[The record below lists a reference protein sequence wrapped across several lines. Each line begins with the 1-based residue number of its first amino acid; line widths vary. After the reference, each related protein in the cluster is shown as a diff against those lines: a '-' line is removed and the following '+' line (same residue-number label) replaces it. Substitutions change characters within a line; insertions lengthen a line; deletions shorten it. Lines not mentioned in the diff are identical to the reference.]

1 MKIGFFYVP
10 YYPLT
15 MGRSVHG
22 YNLVRALKK
31 RGHIILSCLGD
42 GDPECTH
49 YERSK
54 SGALNVARQADV
66 LYIRIA
72 GRPVHSYLE
81 RATLLKLL
89 RPFSLPVVWEV
100 NAPVEELQ
108 GSYPPGRERDA
119 MIKREH
125 SKRKALAHLVD
136 AGIGVSEVLKR
147 YISNDLN
154 IKKSYSIPNG
164 SDPVLFDPARAAET
178 VLERFPETFKVFWM
192 GNAATSWQGIEVMLE
207 VAEKM
212 EKRDRNVLFILVT
225 GESLVTLPVRSNVL
239 LLRQLSYTDLPHY
252 LAAADACLCLYKPY
266 DWISY
271 GFYGSSLKL
280 FDYMAAGKP
289 VLASRMGQ
297 IADIIR
303 DGDNGLL
310 VDNDGERIAEKII
323 ELKDNPAQR
332 TLLGSN
338 ARNDVISYYNWDRVA
353 EETERV
359 LQDACQR
366 HTSGR

>member
-31 RGHIILSCLGD
+31 RGHTILSCLGV
-42 GDPECTH
+42 GDPECVQ

-54 SGALNVARQADV
+54 WGALKVARYADV

-72 GRPVHSYLE
+72 GRPVHGYLE

-119 MIKREH
+119 MINREN
-125 SKRKALAHLVD
+125 SKRKALAYLVD
-136 AGIGVSEVLKR
+136 AGIGVSDVLKR
-147 YISNDLN
+147 YISDVLS
-154 IKKSYSIPNG
+154 IKTSYSIPNG
-164 SDPVLFDPARAAET
+164 SDPDLFDPARAAET
-178 VLERFPETFKVFWM
+178 VLDRFPDTFKVFWM
-192 GNAATSWQGIEVMLE
+192 GNAGTPWQGIELMLE

-212 EKRDRNVLFILVT
+212 ERRDRHVLFILVT

-239 LLRQLSYTDLPHY
+239 LLRQMSYSDLPHY

-289 VLASRMGQ
+289 VIASDMGQ
-297 IADIIR
+297 LAQVIR
-303 DGDNGLL
+303 HGDNGML
-310 VDNDGERIAEKII
+310 VPDDSEAII
-323 ELKDNPAQR
+323 ETMCMLKADRERGAQMGMR
-332 TLLGSN
+332 
-338 ARNDVISYYNWDRVA
+338 ARQDVIGYYNWDRVA
-353 EETERV
+353 QETEAA
-359 LQDACQR
+359 LAAAC
-366 HTSGR
+366 G

>member
-22 YNLVRALKK
+22 YNLVKALKT
-31 RGHIILSCLGD
+31 RGHTILSCLGD
-42 GDPECTH
+42 GDPECVQ
-49 YERSK
+49 YDRSK
-54 SGALNVARQADV
+54 WGALKLARASDV

-81 RATLLKLL
+81 QATLLKLL

-108 GSYPPGRERDA
+108 GSYPPGSERDA
-119 MIKREH
+119 MIKREN
-125 SKRKALAHLVD
+125 SRRRALAHLVD
-136 AGIGVSEVLKR
+136 AGIGVSDVLKR
-147 YISNDLN
+147 YISDDLS

-164 SDPVLFDPARAAET
+164 SDPALFDPARAAET
-178 VLERFPETFKVFWM
+178 VLDRFPDTFKVFWM
-192 GNAATSWQGIEVMLE
+192 GNAGTPWQGIQLMLE

-212 EKRDRNVLFILVT
+212 ERRDRHVLFILVT
-225 GESLVTLPVRSNVL
+225 GESLVTLPVRGNVL
-239 LLRQLSYTDLPHY
+239 LLRQMNYSDLPHY

-289 VLASRMGQ
+289 VIASDMGQ
-297 IADIIR
+297 LAQVIR
-303 DGDNGLL
+303 HGDNGML
-310 VDNDGERIAEKII
+310 VPDDSEAITETLCMLKADRERGVHMGM
-323 ELKDNPAQR
+323 R
-332 TLLGSN
+332 
-338 ARNDVISYYNWDRVA
+338 ARQDVISYYNWDRVA
-353 EETERV
+353 QETEAAV
-359 LQDACQR
+359 AAAC
-366 HTSGR
+366 G